1 MTGSMPDS
9 GLGPFL
15 MLRLRQARHQLAEL
29 RGEGWIK
36 VVSIAA
42 SCGFVAIFAF
52 AVALAGFQFLGR
64 QKLPLGGDIVGLLL
78 DMFFFA
84 LSGLLV
90 FSGGL
95 VLYGSLYDSQESAF
109 LLSKPVPD
117 DRVYAHQF
125 IGSLAVSS
133 AAFVLLAMPL
143 LLAYG
148 LSVRASPLYYF
159 LLIPC
164 FVFFPLAPASVGGI
178 ICLGLVRW
186 IPNRRKEALAALI
199 VILVIV
205 GLAWLGSGLY
215 RLRPGATSSDDEAL
229 NEVLGH
235 VQFASSQLLPS
246 HWMGRG
252 LRHAARG
259 ELEPAL
265 RHLAMMASVGT
276 ATFCLSAWIA
286 RQWYRIGLDR
296 LSQRGRVEF
305 RQRFVWMD
313 RLPGFVPGIGEAERA
328 LLLKDFRT
336 FRRDPRQWG
345 QMLVFLVLLGFY
357 FSSLRRMFPGEIG
370 WVFRNGISLMNLMV
384 IGMLLCASC
393 GRFIFPLISLE
404 GKRVWLLGLT
414 PLPRSAWLRG
424 KVAFSLMLCLLFS
437 LPLLLYSD
445 MSLRM
450 PVELI
455 VLHQVAAI
463 GLSMGLS
470 SLAAGLGAV
479 WPNFR
484 EKDPSKIAV
493 GYGGTLSLVIGLV
506 FLLALVGTV
515 ALPWH
520 VIAGF
525 TNNQFPLWGWLVVLP
540 GLASGLVLSFLA
552 VTVPIRL
559 GNINLDRQEF

>member
-1 MTGSMPDS
+1 MSSDLPDC
-9 GLGPFL
+9 GLGAFL
-15 MLRLRQARHQLAEL
+15 MLRIRQARHQIADL

-36 VVSIAA
+36 VASIAI
-42 SCGFVAIFAF
+42 SCSFVAIFAF
-52 AVALAGFQFLGR
+52 VVAVSGFHFLGR

-78 DMFFFA
+78 DMFFFT

-95 VLYGSLYDSQESAF
+95 VLYGSLYDSQEAAF

-133 AAFVLLAMPL
+133 AAFVLLALPL

-148 LSVRASPLYYF
+148 ISVRANILYYILLPSYF
-159 LLIPC
+159 L
-164 FVFFPLAPASVGGI
+164 FFPLAPAGMGGI

-186 IPNRRKEALAALI
+186 VPHRRKEALAGLI
-199 VILVIV
+199 VLLLLGGLV
-205 GLAWLGSGLY
+205 WLGTGLY
-215 RLRPGATSSDDEAL
+215 RLRPGATASDDEAL

-235 VQFASSQLLPS
+235 VRFASASMLPS

-259 ELEPAL
+259 EMEPAFRYL
-265 RHLAMMASVGT
+265 FMLASAGTSV
-276 ATFCLSAWIA
+276 FCLSAWVA

-296 LSQRGRVEF
+296 LSQRGRKSF
-305 RQRFVWMD
+305 RQRFAWMD
-313 RLPGFVPGIGEAERA
+313 RLPGVVPCISDAERA

-357 FSSLRRMFPGEIG
+357 FSSLRRMFPGDIG
-370 WVFRNGISLMNLMV
+370 WVFRNGLSLMNLMV
-384 IGMLLCASC
+384 VGMLLCASC

-414 PLPRSAWLRG
+414 PLPRWAWLRG
-424 KVAFSLMLCLLFS
+424 KMAFSLIICLLFS
-437 LPLLLYSD
+437 VPLLLYSD
-445 MSLRM
+445 VSLRM
-450 PVELI
+450 PTELI
-455 VLHQVAAI
+455 ILHQVAAI
-463 GLSMGLS
+463 GLSLGLS
-470 SLAAGLGAV
+470 ALSAGLGAV

-493 GYGGTLSLVIGLV
+493 GYGGTLSLIVGLV
-506 FLLALVGTV
+506 YLLSLVGLVTV
-515 ALPWH
+515 PWH
-520 VIAGF
+520 VIAGI
-525 TNNQFPLWGWLVVLP
+525 TNNQFPLWGWLIVMPGAILGTVLI
-540 GLASGLVLSFLA
+540 FLA

-559 GNINLDRQEF
+559 GRINLEGQEF